1 MHLQLRERR
10 RDGCMENEPEQVPDL
25 ESRVDGIC
33 QAFDIAYYG
42 LMNKIIDDMHKR
54 DGDTIEP

>member
-1 MHLQLRERR
+1 
-10 RDGCMENEPEQVPDL
+10 MESEPIPVADL
-25 ESRVDGIC
+25 ERQVELIC

>member
-1 MHLQLRERR
+1 
-10 RDGCMENEPEQVPDL
+10 MENEPEQVPDL